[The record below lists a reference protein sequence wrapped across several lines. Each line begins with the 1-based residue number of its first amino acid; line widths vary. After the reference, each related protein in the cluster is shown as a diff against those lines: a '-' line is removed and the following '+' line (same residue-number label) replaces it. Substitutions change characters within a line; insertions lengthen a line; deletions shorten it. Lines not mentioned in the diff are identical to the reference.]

1 MAVSIMDLR
10 MAKYS
15 AAFNILNCPDIFCL
29 TLTFRIALS
38 EPFIQEILARNL
50 SVSVSNI
57 SGNKESYKLKISGLP
72 EKWEITGMPADTFGV
87 EKDGNKTLNLSILAN
102 SISSDTIR
110 LGLLLTRGTDSDS
123 IPFTFSRKKF

>member
-1 MAVSIMDLR
+1 
-10 MAKYS
+10 
-15 AAFNILNCPDIFCL
+15 
-29 TLTFRIALS
+29 
-38 EPFIQEILARNL
+38 LARNL

-72 EKWEITGMPADTFGV
+72 EKWEITGLPADTFGV

-110 LGLLLTRGTDSDS
+110 LGLLLTRGTDSES